1 MTTSETMRTTAEAP
15 VLRDEEGAPLVLLD
29 ECPDGGFFE
38 LDQWLPTAEQMKSAV
53 RLNLKEAIYG
63 SPAYRAALGPCPAT
77 SMRHGMGM
85 IMAAALLAGALPFL
99 INWIY
104 GTQVGTVAPFLDP
117 ANLLATSQF
126 FALSDN
132 ADAAL
137 FADAAQSIA
146 GLEPWLPIWQAAGLS
161 ALGHW
166 LSWPLQWLA
175 IWIVYGVAVL
185 AVSHLFG
192 ARTTLQHFFAG
203 TSYACLP
210 LLLLALIPIPF
221 LGGLAALVAAIWA
234 LIVYVLAVETVSDF
248 DIGRAIVSVLAPGV
262 IVAVLGM
269 LGLGASI
276 LSALRVTVF

>member
-1 MTTSETMRTTAEAP
+1 MVADHGADEKAVTPQPKGSHLWQSGLSCCARPLPGDQHAP
-15 VLRDEEGAPLVLLD
+15 
-29 ECPDGGFFE
+29 
-38 LDQWLPTAEQMKSAV
+38 
-53 RLNLKEAIYG
+53 
-63 SPAYRAALGPCPAT
+63 
-77 SMRHGMGM
+77 RHGYDHGRG
-85 IMAAALLAGALPFL
+85 LAGALPFL
-99 INWIY
+99 INWIH

-137 FADAAQSIA
+137 FADAARSIA

-192 ARTTLQHFFAG
+192 AHTTLQHFFAG

-210 LLLLALIPIPF
+210 LLLLAFIPIPV

-234 LIVYVLAVETVSDF
+234 LIVYVLAVETVAKF

-262 IVAVLGM
+262 HCG
-269 LGLGASI
+269 
-276 LSALRVTVF
+276 RVGDAGTARRRFYPRCG

>member
-15 VLRDEEGAPLVLLD
+15 VPRDEEGAPLALLD
-29 ECPDGGFFE
+29 ACPDGGFFE

-99 INWIY
+99 INWIH

-161 ALGHW
+161 TLGHW

-192 ARTTLQHFFAG
+192 AHTTLS
-203 TSYACLP
+203 TSSPAPAMPACRSCCWPLFPSRYWAAWLRWSLP
-210 LLLLALIPIPF
+210 SGRSSSMF
-221 LGGLAALVAAIWA
+221 LPWRPSQNLTSAAPSSAC
-234 LIVYVLAVETVSDF
+234 SR
-248 DIGRAIVSVLAPGV
+248 RASLWPCWGCWVWVRRFYP
-262 IVAVLGM
+262 
-269 LGLGASI
+269 
-276 LSALRVTVF
+276 ALRVTVF